1 MHTKARGAISRCAA
15 SWLIVILAFSFSA
28 HPSHAQSGRQN
39 RYYSRVNSYGAVA
52 AYSNDS
58 SHILLGDA
66 ERRKLLEFGV
76 SYNRRLWLRNDVS
89 LQYSVEFL
97 PVALESDPLSRFVDA
112 QTSPKVSTTI
122 TSGGPPIPCSTITE
136 SYNFPGSDGETFAGV
151 ATLSCRGRRWTMGEA
166 ISPVG
171 MQWNFRPAHKLQPFL
186 SSHGGYIY
194 SAKEIPVDLAGSFNF
209 TFDIGVG
216 LELYRTLTRSIR
228 VEYRIHHIS
237 NGNTAKRNPGIDN
250 GLFQVTY
257 LFGR

>member
-1 MHTKARGAISRCAA
+1 LHTNDRGATFRCAA
-15 SWLIVILAFSFSA
+15 SWLAVILSFYFLV
-28 HPSHAQSGRQN
+28 HPSQAQSGRQS
-39 RYYSRVNSYGAVA
+39 RYYSRVNSYGVIA

-76 SYNRRLWLRNDVS
+76 SYNRRLQLRRSVS
-89 LQYSVEFL
+89 WQYSVEFL
-97 PVALESDPLSRFVDA
+97 PVALESDPLSQFVDEQSLPDVA
-112 QTSPKVSTTI
+112 TTI
-122 TSGGPPIPCSTITE
+122 TSGGPPVSCSPITE
-136 SYNFPGSDGETFAGV
+136 SYNFPGSNDETFSGI
-151 ATLSCRGRRWTMGEA
+151 ATLSCRDRRWTMGEA